1 MPSIEINGA
10 ALHYEDSQ
18 TGDETILFAHG
29 LLFNLDIFRSQID
42 HFKDHYRCVA
52 FDFRGQ
58 GRSEIMQNGYDMD
71 SLTEDAVSLIK
82 KLDCGPC
89 HFVGL
94 SMGGFVGL
102 RIALK
107 HPEILKSLTLID
119 TSSDEES
126 SKFKYKLLNIL
137 AGWFGLKSVIDK
149 VTPIMFSDSFLND
162 PQKRETLELW
172 KRIVI
177 NNHPVGVKRAVNG
190 VIKRDSIT
198 DKIHLIKTPTLIIV
212 GENDVATIPSKSEKM
227 NSLIEGSQLEIIPGV
242 GHMSVIEDPESVTK
256 LMEKF
261 LHSILE
267 TPAK

>member
-18 TGDETILFAHG
+18 RGDETIFFAHG

-42 HFKDHYRCVA
+42 YFKDKYRCVA

-58 GRSEIMQNGYDMD
+58 GRSEIMLKGYDMD
-71 SLTEDAVSLIK
+71 SLTEDAVGLIE

-102 RIALK
+102 RVAFK
-107 HPEILKSLTLID
+107 YPEILKSLTLID

-137 AGWFGLKSVIDK
+137 ASWFGLKSVINK

-172 KRIVI
+172 KRVVI
-177 NNHPVGVKRAVNG
+177 NNHPVGVNRSVNG

-198 DKIHLIKTPTLIIV
+198 DKIHQIEMPTLIMV
-212 GENDVATIPSKSEKM
+212 GEHDVATIPSKSEKM
-227 NSLIEGSQLEIIPGV
+227 NSLIKGSQLEIIRGV
-242 GHMSVIEDPESVTK
+242 GHMSVIEDPDSVTE

>member
-1 MPSIEINGA
+1 MPSIEINA
-10 ALHYEDSQ
+10 AELHYEDSQ
-18 TGDETILFAHG
+18 IGDEIILFAHG

-71 SLTEDAVSLIK
+71 SLTEDAVGLIK

-102 RIALK
+102 RVALK

-119 TSSDEES
+119 TSSDDES
-126 SKFKYKLLNIL
+126 NKFKYKLLNIL

-162 PQKRETLELW
+162 PQKRETLEHW
-172 KRIVI
+172 KHVVI

-242 GHMSVIEDPESVTK
+242 GHMSVIEDLDSVTK

-261 LHSILE
+261 LHSIVE
-267 TPAK
+267 TPII

>member
-18 TGDETILFAHG
+18 TGDETIFFTHG
-29 LLFNLDIFRSQID
+29 LLFNLDIFRSQINY
-42 HFKDHYRCVA
+42 FKDHYRCVA

-71 SLTEDAVSLIK
+71 SLTEDAVGLIE

-102 RIALK
+102 RVALK
-107 HPEILKSLTLID
+107 YPEILKSLTLID
-119 TSSDEES
+119 TSSDKETN
-126 SKFKYKLLNIL
+126 KFKYKLLNIL
-137 AGWFGLKSVIDK
+137 ASWFGLKSVINK
-149 VTPIMFSDSFLND
+149 VTPIIFSDSFLND

-172 KRIVI
+172 KRVVI
-177 NNHPVGVKRAVNG
+177 NNHPVGVNRSVNG

-198 DKIHLIKTPTLIIV
+198 DKIHQIEMPTLIMV
-212 GENDVATIPSKSEKM
+212 GEHDVATIPSKSEKM
-227 NSLIEGSQLEIIPGV
+227 NSLIKGSQLEIIPGV
-242 GHMSVIEDPESVTK
+242 GHMSVIEDPDSVTE

-261 LHSILE
+261 LHSIMD

>member
-1 MPSIEINGA
+1 MPSIEINA
-10 ALHYEDSQ
+10 AELHYEDSQ
-18 TGDETILFAHG
+18 IGDETILFAHG

-71 SLTEDAVSLIK
+71 SLTEDAVGLIK

-102 RIALK
+102 RVALK

-119 TSSDEES
+119 TSSDDES
-126 SKFKYKLLNIL
+126 NKFKYKLLNIL

-149 VTPIMFSDSFLND
+149 VTPIMFSNSFLND
-162 PQKRETLELW
+162 PQKRETLEFW
-172 KRIVI
+172 KRVVI
-177 NNHPVGVKRAVNG
+177 NNHPVGVNRSVNG

-242 GHMSVIEDPESVTK
+242 GHMSVIEDPDSVTE
-256 LMEKF
+256 LMENF